1 VSEKRVTF
9 IYDEL
14 HGYIRLEGLIR
25 DLVSTR
31 AFQRLRRVKQLPF
44 AWYVYPGATHTR
56 FSHSLGTEYIAET
69 VGRRLAEEGYIARDD
84 VELVRAAALLHDIGH
99 APFSHSLEPLIM
111 ELSGLSPGE
120 LTEMVITQDPE
131 ISEVL
136 GNHGISPG
144 EVSSLLKGRSSS
156 AVLNSLVSGDLDV
169 DRLDYLPRDAYHTGV
184 AYGRIDLHRI
194 VSFLV
199 AGEGGVVVPSK
210 ALNALESFYI
220 ARLHMY
226 KAVYY
231 HKTITGY
238 QLLFRNVYAELVKHR
253 EVGETLGFFT
263 SAYGFSRAI
272 REGLFYL
279 WDDNTVAGLVSYT
292 LARRELPQSVEDLAW
307 RLLSRRGYKAVLN
320 EVKLCW
326 SYRDIASRA
335 EELRVAV
342 ESYTSLTSPKVV
354 LFLDAVQIYDPDK
367 PVGVIVG
374 GREVRITEVNE
385 SIIGHIPPYVC
396 FLRLYTLPEYEEDT
410 RRALEKFLRH

>member
-1 VSEKRVTF
+1 MSERKVTF

-56 FSHSLGTEYIAET
+56 FSHSLGTEHIAET
-69 VGRRLAEEGYIARDD
+69 VGRRLAEEGYIAQDD
-84 VELVRAAALLHDIGH
+84 VELVRVAALLHDIGH

-136 GNHGISPG
+136 GNHGISSG
-144 EVSSLLKGRSSS
+144 EVSSLLKGRSPS

-199 AGEGGVVVPSK
+199 AGEGGIVVPSK

-238 QLLFRNVYAELVKHR
+238 QLLFRNVYAELMKHR
-253 EVGETLGFFT
+253 GVGETLGFFT
-263 SAYGFSRAI
+263 SAYGFTRAI

-279 WDDNTVAGLVSYT
+279 WDDDTVAGLVSYA

-320 EVKLCW
+320 EVRLCW

-354 LFLDAVQIYDPDK
+354 LFLDTVQIYDPDK

-374 GREVRITEVNE
+374 GREVRIT
-385 SIIGHIPPYVC
+385 
-396 FLRLYTLPEYEEDT
+396 
-410 RRALEKFLRH
+410 

>member
-1 VSEKRVTF
+1 MSEKRVTF

-69 VGRRLAEEGYIARDD
+69 VGRRLAEEGYIAQDD
-84 VELVRAAALLHDIGH
+84 VELVRVAALLHDIGH
-99 APFSHSLEPLIM
+99 APLSHSLEPLIM

-136 GNHGISPG
+136 GNYGISPG

-342 ESYTSLTSPKVV
+342 ESYTSLTSPKVA

-396 FLRLYTLPEYEEDT
+396 FLRLYTLPEYGEDA

>member
-69 VGRRLAEEGYIARDD
+69 VGRRLAEEGYIAQDD
-84 VELVRAAALLHDIGH
+84 VELVRVAALLHDIGH
-99 APFSHSLEPLIM
+99 APLSHSLEPLIM

-136 GNHGISPG
+136 GNYGISPG

-342 ESYTSLTSPKVV
+342 ESYTSLTSPKVA

-396 FLRLYTLPEYEEDT
+396 FLRLYTLPEYGEDT